1 MTIFNLITL
10 FGGLALFLYGMRLMG
25 DGLKKGSSDAFK
37 RAMEKVTNNPLVG
50 FLLGLAVTAVIQS
63 STATIVLTSGLVGAG
78 VLTLHQSIGIIL
90 GANVGTTVTGQIIRL
105 LDLNA
110 GANSFLNV
118 FKPSTLARSRPSSAY
133 C

>member
-50 FLLGLAVTAVIQS
+50 FLLGLVVTAVIQS

-78 VLTLHQSIGIIL
+78 CTSRS
-90 GANVGTTVTGQIIRL
+90 A
-105 LDLNA
+105 
-110 GANSFLNV
+110 SFWARMSV
-118 FKPSTLARSRPSSAY
+118 RRSRARSFAFST
-133 C
+133 